1 MKNELTVRHVCYGS
15 FRGYVETIPLAV
27 HVQKDTLWYVSLVAI
42 LRLANEKNKRMSS
55 GGLLFKLLLFYE
67 GNTLLH
73 DLPHQWY
80 LVFILLCFIS
90 RFY

>member
-42 LRLANEKNKRMSS
+42 LRLAKEKNKRMSS
-55 GGLLFKLLLFYE
+55 GGHYYFMKVTHFY
-67 GNTLLH
+67 TT
-73 DLPHQWY
+73 Y
-80 LVFILLCFIS
+80 LTIVPRVYFIICFMS